1 MKNFNYNVNSYFAD
15 GTEMTLRTNNVRD
28 AIEAFFENVEN
39 GVRCD
44 IVNGFTGEVLALC
57 GHPEGEDFATDE
69 MALMFLGYLAEQA
82 WGEDEDEGEEENVL
96 VCQSCGGSIDENGN
110 CEWCGRFFG
119 AADVPADGV
128 VADPI
133 IAMLDDLVAQGKAV
147 KLGGLPS

>member
-1 MKNFNYNVNSYFAD
+1 MMTYTYNVNAHFEKAE
-15 GTEMTLRTNNVRD
+15 TTFRTNDVRS
-28 AIEAFFENVEN
+28 AIQEFFDYVED
-39 GVRCD
+39 GIWCD
-44 IVNGFTGEVLALC
+44 IVNGFTGEVLAIA

-69 MALMFLGYLAEQA
+69 MALMFLGHMCAEH
-82 WGEDEDEGEEENVL
+82 WGEGEDEDEDVL
-96 VCQSCGGSIDENGN
+96 VCQSCGGDIDENGN

-133 IAMLDDLVAQGKAV
+133 IAMLDDRVAQGKAV

>member
-15 GTEMTLRTNNVRD
+15 GSEMTFRTNNVRD

-39 GVRCD
+39 GVHCD

-69 MALMFLGYLAEQA
+69 MALMMVGYLAEQA
-82 WGEDEDEGEEENVL
+82 WGEDEDEDTPT
-96 VCQSCGGSIDENGN
+96 CKMCGGNLNEQGV
-110 CEWCGRFFG
+110 CEYCGVVDG
-119 AADVPADGV
+119 SAVVPADGV
-128 VADPI
+128 AVNPI
-133 IAMLDDLVAQGKAV
+133 VAMLDDLVAQGKAV